1 MHKNEIY
8 SREHYDELLGLVYPI
23 WVHNQANQVC
33 SFSGVGLSSRS
44 FQLWN
49 LCHALWY
56 HGLGVLEYEYSKPNP
71 QIQILIWFN
80 SLFCIS
86 WVVQIYQYLP
96 QTQPIQ
102 FTIPST
108 NIYTIDSKN
117 HPLQHGTLAIVGRSP
132 FCRHTRISLFLASHV
147 CPLSD
152 HRIIGFISSLIVTG
166 IGWMDKSLRKALL
179 LLPKNGFPR
188 ISLNFKLCIHHSYP

>member
-1 MHKNEIY
+1 MFFFRSWTIVAKLPTVKPLPR
-8 SREHYDELLGLVYPI
+8 SMVPWLGSAWI
-23 WVHNQANQVC
+23 WI
-33 SFSGVGLSSRS
+33 
-44 FQLWN
+44 FQTK
-49 LCHALWY
+49 
-56 HGLGVLEYEYSKPNP
+56 SPNP
-71 QIQILIWFN
+71 DSYLVQQPFLHILTRT
-80 SLFCIS
+80 
-86 WVVQIYQYLP
+86 IYQYLP